1 MSKIDLSKGF
11 LVFKLVSGKINDVR
25 RIYDSGVNVF
35 YIISTQQNT
44 SSVIYS
50 GLYKIYD
57 SLDNVGEL
65 NQAQSIDQQNL
76 VPGSDFPF
84 AGNQDVLSS
93 ETAVVTRKTVTTIV
107 SDTGSTASFVTITAD
122 TNQNIV

>member
-1 MSKIDLSKGF
+1 M
-11 LVFKLVSGKINDVR
+11 
-25 RIYDSGVNVF
+25 F

-76 VPGSDFPF
+76 VPGSVFPF
-84 AGNQDVLSS
+84 AGNQDVLAS